1 MKGIVVASLLGMSS
15 AMAQAAPVESFVE
28 APGPLGPLKG
38 TMLAPERKGA
48 PVVLILPGSGPIDR
62 DGNSAYGIKAATYRL
77 LAEGLA
83 ARGIA
88 SVRIDKRGIGAS
100 AGAVTDGNAVTI
112 EDYVADTK
120 AWVNAIRTK
129 TGASCIWLLGHS
141 EGGLVALDASR
152 TVSDVCGL
160 LLVSA
165 PGRPAAAVLREQFHG
180 NPANA
185 PALADA
191 DRAIDSL
198 AAGRTIDVSALHPAL
213 QRVFAPATQGLFISI
228 MALDPAKLASADKG
242 PMLVVQG
249 ERDLQV
255 SVADAQ
261 ALKQA
266 HPTAKLVLLPDVNHV
281 LKTVTTDARNVNYA
295 AYADPSLALAPGV
308 VDAIASFVTAR

>member
-1 MKGIVVASLLGMSS
+1 MKGFVVASLLGMSS

-38 TMLAPERKGA
+38 TMLAPEGKGA
-48 PVVLILPGSGPIDR
+48 PVVLILPGSGPTDR
-62 DGNSAYGIKAATYRL
+62 DGNSAYGFKAATYRL

-88 SVRIDKRGIGAS
+88 SVRIDKRGLGAS
-100 AGAVTDGNAVTI
+100 AGAVVDGNAVTM
-112 EDYVADTK
+112 EDYAADTK
-120 AWVNAIRTK
+120 AWVQAIRTK
-129 TGASCIWLLGHS
+129 TGAPCVWLLGHS

-160 LLVSA
+160 LLVST
-165 PGRPAAAVLREQFHG
+165 PGRPAAAVLREQFHS

-185 PALADA
+185 PVLADA
-191 DRAIDSL
+191 DRVIDAL
-198 AAGRTIDVSALHPAL
+198 AAGQKIDVSAMHPAL

-228 MALDPAKLASADKG
+228 MALDPAKLAAVYKG
-242 PMLVVQG
+242 PMLIVQG

-266 HPTAKLVLLPDVNHV
+266 HPPAKLVLLPDVNHV
-281 LKTVTTDARNVNYA
+281 LKTVTSDARNVNYA
-295 AYADPSLALAPGV
+295 TYADPSLPLAPGV
-308 VDAIASFVTAR
+308 VDAIAGFVTAR